1 MGRHFIELTPAEDQ
15 QPTGFEA
22 RFNLGL
28 MLKDGRGVEEPDPLE
43 ALVWLGLAARI
54 GHEGATRA
62 RTELETM
69 TDPEVVRR
77 ARALISE
84 R

>member
-1 MGRHFIELTPAEDQ
+1 
-15 QPTGFEA
+15 
-22 RFNLGL
+22 

-69 TDPEVVRR
+69 TDPAVKDGIGVPASTEKP
-77 ARALISE
+77 
-84 R
+84 